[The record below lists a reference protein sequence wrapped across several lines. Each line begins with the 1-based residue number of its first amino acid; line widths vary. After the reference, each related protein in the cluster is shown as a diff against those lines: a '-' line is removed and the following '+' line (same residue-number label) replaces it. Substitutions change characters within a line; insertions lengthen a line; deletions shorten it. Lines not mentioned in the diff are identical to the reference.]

1 MIFRFLIAE
10 NYFIKDNVVTITTD
24 STQPSSIQFIDDVKL
39 DFSMMEALDDEDE
52 ASKVTAELK
61 KEKIEENGNGVDSEI
76 NNNVSKTTIMNNDD
90 ETISSQTM
98 GKFLTEI
105 VFKGD
110 NSDEMT
116 TSEENAMLTSS
127 TVSNESSE
135 SVSANVVTLRNV
147 PLSTANFIKHERKHV
162 EKNFVPQS
170 SEIKFT
176 TAVYD
181 SSPAPLSNHSHQ
193 KEPKKRMSQIE
204 QIRQN
209 FETPPVAPIPVAR
222 RSSIPLSIQKTS
234 PSKIPVFNKQGSRT
248 NLSSRSNSSNKL
260 NNSP

>member
-1 MIFRFLIAE
+1 
-10 NYFIKDNVVTITTD
+10 
-24 STQPSSIQFIDDVKL
+24 
-39 DFSMMEALDDEDE
+39 MEALDDDDDFAPKIIE
-52 ASKVTAELK
+52 AESKE
-61 KEKIEENGNGVDSEI
+61 EKVVIEENGNDIDSEI
-76 NNNVSKTTIMNNDD
+76 NNNVSKTTIMNNDE
-90 ETISSQTM
+90 ETINSQTM
-98 GKFLTEI
+98 SKFLTEI

-147 PLSTANFIKHERKHV
+147 PLSTANFIKNERKHV
-162 EKNFVPQS
+162 EKNFIPQS

-181 SSPAPLSNHSHQ
+181 SSPAPLSNHQHQ

-209 FETPPVAPIPVAR
+209 FEMPPVPIPVAR

-234 PSKIPVFNKQGSRT
+234 PSKIPVFSKQGSKT
-248 NLSSRSNSSNKL
+248 SPTSRSNSSSKL
-260 NNSP
+260 NNNP

>member
-1 MIFRFLIAE
+1 
-10 NYFIKDNVVTITTD
+10 VTITTD
-24 STQPSSIQFIDDVKL
+24 STQPSSIQLIDDEKL
-39 DFSMMEALDDEDE
+39 DFSMMEAMMDDDDDFAPKVIE
-52 ASKVTAELK
+52 ADL
-61 KEKIEENGNGVDSEI
+61 KEKISVFKKSIEENENMIDSEI

-90 ETISSQTM
+90 ETINSQTM
-98 GKFLTEI
+98 STFLTEI

-116 TSEENAMLTSS
+116 TSDENAMLTSS

-135 SVSANVVTLRNV
+135 SVSANVVTLRN
-147 PLSTANFIKHERKHV
+147 STANFINHERKQV
-162 EKNFVPQS
+162 EKNFIPQS
-170 SEIKFT
+170 SEIKFS

-181 SSPAPLSNHSHQ
+181 NSPSPLSNHQHQ

-209 FETPPVAPIPVAR
+209 FEMPPAPVPVAR
-222 RSSIPLSIQKTS
+222 RSSIPLSIQKMS
-234 PSKIPVFNKQGSRT
+234 PSKIPVFNKPGSKT
-248 NLSSRSNSSNKL
+248 TSPTSRSNSSSKL

>member
-1 MIFRFLIAE
+1 MFLIAE

-39 DFSMMEALDDEDE
+39 DFSMMEALDDEEEPIVEIDM
-52 ASKVTAELK
+52 
-61 KEKIEENGNGVDSEI
+61 EKPEENGNAVDSEI
-76 NNNVSKTTIMNNDD
+76 NNNVSKTTIMSNDE

-110 NSDEMT
+110 NSDDMT

-127 TVSNESSE
+127 TVSNDSSD
-135 SVSANVVTLRNV
+135 SMSANIITLRNV

-162 EKNFVPQS
+162 EKNFIPQS

-181 SSPAPLSNHSHQ
+181 SSPAPLSNHPHQ

-209 FETPPVAPIPVAR
+209 FECPQPPIPVAR
-222 RSSIPLSIQKTS
+222 RSSIPLSIQKMS

-248 NLSSRSNSSNKL
+248 SLSSRSN
-260 NNSP
+260 NSP